1 MLGDMDLLFKLPTKE
16 LILEVRYLR
25 TTIGPNIKEKRRI
38 RDSNGKCR
46 FEKFSDEEL
55 RMQIKSVLRPE
66 VNAEQDLEQ
75 LNKILLDVLG
85 NPTNLVI
92 DTAQVESIK
101 DVAKKADLD
110 LEASSECESM
120 IGSLGE
126 RCVGVMLDSTTL
138 QTFEAKKFGFA
149 PSGYAADISE
159 WKVIEVIENPYYIV
173 VQSDLYMKF

>member
-1 MLGDMDLLFKLPTKE
+1 
-16 LILEVRYLR
+16 
-25 TTIGPNIKEKRRI
+25 
-38 RDSNGKCR
+38 
-46 FEKFSDEEL
+46 
-55 RMQIKSVLRPE
+55 MQIKSVLRPE

-92 DTAQVESIK
+92 DTAQVESIQ
-101 DVAKKADLD
+101 DVAKKAELD
-110 LEASSECESM
+110 LETSSDCDSM
-120 IGSLGE
+120 IDSAGWWSGPLGE

-159 WKVIEVIENPYYIV
+159 WKVIDVIENPFYIV
-173 VQSDLYMKF
+173 VQSDLYMKLEHLNLRLIIGD